1 MADRL
6 STLDAAYAVGDLSLY
21 PLAIDDEDSLY
32 QARDNAITT
41 LKQTLA
47 QNSSTMIV
55 ADATAFPPSG
65 LIRLGPPP
73 GTSGTQELVYY
84 GSRAAGYFS
93 GLSRGFA
100 GSTAAIWPS
109 GTYVINSVMAEAH
122 NAVKDALYQI
132 ENNLGVSGFGTDPTT
147 GLTLVPTSTSLNG
160 ILKSLEAEFL
170 SPKPIFRAFP
180 LTGPPPLQVRFQN
193 YSGGAAVRFLWNF
206 GDGTTSTDTD
216 VIHTYSNEGI
226 YTVQLNIITDMGGQ
240 GIVVKTNYITV
251 SAEAAVPFFYAE
263 STSGISIATS
273 IATIGSSPT
282 NFIFVDQTDGPITE
296 RIWNFGDGTIITVD
310 DPDVQTSSHEFQ
322 SPGSYQV
329 TLQVILQ
336 NLSILRADLPE
347 PILVS

>member
-1 MADRL
+1 
-6 STLDAAYAVGDLSLY
+6 
-21 PLAIDDEDSLY
+21 
-32 QARDNAITT
+32 
-41 LKQTLA
+41 
-47 QNSSTMIV
+47 
-55 ADATAFPPSG
+55 
-65 LIRLGPPP
+65 
-73 GTSGTQELVYY
+73 
-84 GSRAAGYFS
+84 
-93 GLSRGFA
+93 
-100 GSTAAIWPS
+100 
-109 GTYVINSVMAEAH
+109 
-122 NAVKDALYQI
+122 
-132 ENNLGVSGFGTDPTT
+132 
-147 GLTLVPTSTSLNG
+147 
-160 ILKSLEAEFL
+160 
-170 SPKPIFRAFP
+170 
-180 LTGPPPLQVRFQN
+180 
-193 YSGGAAVRFLWNF
+193 
-206 GDGTTSTDTD
+206 
-216 VIHTYSNEGI
+216 
-226 YTVQLNIITDMGGQ
+226 MGGQ